1 MYTRSSNAEFY
12 SVMNNATI
20 INTFNI
26 DNINTAYTQTK
37 HHQIITTIAYRILK
51 PEPVAKRLYIFY
63 YYLF

>member
-1 MYTRSSNAEFY
+1 MYTRSSNAEF
-12 SVMNNATI
+12 SNVMNNTTI

-26 DNINTAYTQTK
+26 DNNNIAYTKTK

-63 YYLF
+63 YYFF

>member
-1 MYTRSSNAEFY
+1 
-12 SVMNNATI
+12 MNNATI

-37 HHQIITTIAYRILK
+37 HNQIITTVAYRILK